1 MSTAPFSKIRSLKN
15 VALDSLFPIFCLS
28 CRKEGFWLCENCLA
42 EMKILDF
49 QVCPACE
56 DSITD
61 KGFLCFACRE
71 TRKLHLDGL
80 IAAVSYEN
88 PAARKMVH
96 NFKYRFVS
104 DISEPLAKLI
114 CRALIRNDAALPD
127 FIIPVPLH
135 PKRLRWRGFNQ
146 SLLLAK
152 HISDKLAPLMEIE
165 ILDILQRKK
174 FNRPQMQIKNYQERL
189 KNMQNIFA
197 LLPDTNLDLIKNKNI
212 LLIDDIATTGA
223 TLEECAKVLKSAGAK
238 KVFAAVV
245 ARQSLKARN

>member
-1 MSTAPFSKIRSLKN
+1 MKIGEGTKSLKI
-15 VALDSLFPIFCLS
+15 AILDSLFPIFCLS

-42 EMKILDF
+42 QMKILDF

-61 KGFLCFACRE
+61 KGFLCHFCKE
-71 TRKLHLDGL
+71 SRKSHLDSL
-80 IAAVSYEN
+80 IAAVPYDN

-96 NFKYRFVS
+96 NFKYRFIG
-104 DISEPLAKLI
+104 DISRLLANLV
-114 CRALIRNDAALPD
+114 CRALIRNDAPLPD
-127 FIIPVPLH
+127 FLVPVPLH

-245 ARQSLKARN
+245 ARQVLKK

>member
-1 MSTAPFSKIRSLKN
+1 MKIGAGVKSLKTA
-15 VALDSLFPIFCLS
+15 VLDSLFPIFCLS
-28 CRKEGFWLCENCLA
+28 CQKEGSWLCKDCLA
-42 EMKILDF
+42 QMKLLDF

-71 TRKLHLDGL
+71 TRQSRLDGL
-80 IAAVSYEN
+80 IAAVSYED

-104 DISEPLAKLI
+104 DISQPLAKLI
-114 CRALIRNDAALPD
+114 CRALIRNDIALPD
-127 FIIPVPLH
+127 FIVPVPLH
-135 PKRLRWRGFNQ
+135 SKRLRWRGFNQ

-152 HISDKLAPLMEIE
+152 HVSKELAPLMEIK
-165 ILDILQRKK
+165 ILDILQRKYY
-174 FNRPQMQIKNYQERL
+174 NRPQMNVKNHRERL
-189 KNMQNIFA
+189 ENVKDIFGLRADTDEKN
-197 LLPDTNLDLIKNKNI
+197 IKNKII
-212 LLIDDIATTGA
+212 LIIDDIATTGA

-245 ARQSLKARN
+245 ARQSLKK

>member
-1 MSTAPFSKIRSLKN
+1 MKT
-15 VALDSLFPIFCLS
+15 VVLDSLFPVFCLS
-28 CRKEGFWLCENCLA
+28 CGKEGFWLCESCLA
-42 EMKILDF
+42 QMKVLDF

-56 DSITD
+56 DNITD

-80 IAAVSYEN
+80 IAAVSYEE

-104 DISEPLAKLI
+104 DISQPLAELV

-127 FIIPVPLH
+127 FLVPVPLH

-146 SLLLAK
+146 SLLLAR
-152 HISDKLAPLMEIE
+152 HISDELTPSMEIE

-174 FNRPQMQIKNYQERL
+174 FNRPQMQIKNYQQRL
-189 KNMQNIFA
+189 KNMQNIFG
-197 LLPDTNLDLIKNKNI
+197 LIENIDKNIIKNKSI
-212 LLIDDIATTGA
+212 LLVDDIATTGA

-245 ARQSLKARN
+245 ARQSLKK

>member
-1 MSTAPFSKIRSLKN
+1 
-15 VALDSLFPIFCLS
+15 
-28 CRKEGFWLCENCLA
+28 
-42 EMKILDF
+42 MKPLDF

-71 TRKLHLDGL
+71 TRKSHLDSL
-80 IAAVSYEN
+80 IAAVSYED

-96 NFKYRFVS
+96 NFKYRFIS
-104 DISEPLAKLI
+104 DISQPLAKLV
-114 CRALIRNDAALPD
+114 CRALIQNDVALPD

-146 SLLLAK
+146 SFLLAK
-152 HISDKLAPLMEIE
+152 HISNELTPLMEIE

-174 FNRPQMQIKNYQERL
+174 FNRPQMQIKNYQQRL
-189 KNMQNIFA
+189 KNMQNIFG
-197 LLPDTNLDLIKNKNI
+197 LKPDTNLDLIKNKNI

-238 KVFAAVV
+238 KVSAAVV
-245 ARQSLKARN
+245 ARQVLKK